1 MGLELE
7 SEDIQRKTKM
17 FYLSWDPSS
26 SGGDGYIP
34 IKSYRNKYDL
44 ENINGRWSFSSF
56 SALFFAARKE
66 NLTLLNAV

>member
-1 MGLELE
+1 MGFELE
-7 SEDIQRKTKM
+7 SE
-17 FYLSWDPSS
+17 DPSS

-56 SALFFAARKE
+56 SSFIFCRVAEQQLVRRISLF
-66 NLTLLNAV
+66 